1 MGIAG
6 QARMLLTV
14 ADARDAARRRL
25 PKIFFDYIDGGAAAE
40 ATMRANEA
48 DFAQF
53 QLEQRALTGITT
65 PDLKTKFLGKTHA
78 LPFMLGP
85 VGFLGLYAG
94 DGDIKAAKAAAKAGI
109 PFCLSS
115 FSIASITRLARQVAA
130 QPMFQ
135 LYVLKDRGLALDM
148 MGAAR
153 AAGVETLFLTVDCAV
168 TGIRERDMRNG
179 FRALTRLTPGLA
191 LKLARR
197 PGWCLDVLRHG
208 KLRVEALEGRKEFGR
223 GVLAQASAL
232 SARIDAGLAWKDLAW
247 VRAQWPGK
255 IILKGILHPED
266 ANWAQQLGMDG
277 IVVSNHGGRQLDGA
291 SSTISRL
298 AEISAAAP
306 EIEVLIDGGF
316 RRGADIVKALALG
329 ASGVMLGRAAAYAL
343 AAGGE
348 AGVSAII
355 ANLAREIETAMAL
368 MGCPDIATLRAE
380 GQRFVR
386 QV

>member
-1 MGIAG
+1 
-6 QARMLLTV
+6 MLLTV
-14 ADARDAARRRL
+14 ADARAEARRRL
-25 PKIFFDYIDGGAAAE
+25 PKIFFDYIDGGAASE

-48 DFAQF
+48 DFATYR
-53 QLEQRALTGITT
+53 LEQRVLTGMAA
-65 PDLKTKFLGKTHA
+65 PALKTKFLGKPLA

-94 DGDIKAAKAAAKAGI
+94 DGEIKAAQAAAKAGI

-115 FSIASITRLARQVAA
+115 FSIASITRLARQVSA

-153 AAGVETLFLTVDCAV
+153 AAGVETLFVTVDCAI
-168 TGIRERDMRNG
+168 TAIRERDVRNG
-179 FRALTRLTPGLA
+179 FRALTRVTPGMA
-191 LKLARR
+191 MKLARR
-197 PGWCLDVLRHG
+197 PRWCLDMLRHG
-208 KLRVEALEGRKEFGR
+208 RLRVEALEGRPEFGR
-223 GVLAQASAL
+223 GVLAQAAAL

-247 VRAQWPGK
+247 VRAQWPDK
-255 IILKGILHPED
+255 IILKGVMHPED

-291 SSTISRL
+291 GSTISRL
-298 AEISAAAP
+298 AEIAAAAP
-306 EIEVLIDGGF
+306 EIEVLVDGGF

-329 ASGVMLGRAAAYAL
+329 ASGVMLGRATAFAL

-355 ANLAREIETAMAL
+355 ANLAKEIEIAMAL
-368 MGCPDIATLRAE
+368 MGCPDIPTLRAE
-380 GQRFVR
+380 GARFVTAL
-386 QV
+386 